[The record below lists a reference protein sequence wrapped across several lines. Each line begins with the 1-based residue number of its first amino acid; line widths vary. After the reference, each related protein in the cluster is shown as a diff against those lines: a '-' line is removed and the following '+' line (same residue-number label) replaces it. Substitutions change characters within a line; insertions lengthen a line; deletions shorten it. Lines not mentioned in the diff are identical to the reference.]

1 MSAPVVIVMLSE
13 TGIEIATAYTTS
25 ERETSIKKDGRNH
38 LPLASFASPCLIRLL
53 SVSIP
58 DILGYCQKHSR
69 HLTQEGPINTCGRC
83 KWISSDN
90 RRPVLCRRGGE
101 WTYPRV
107 EAGHRHLRG
116 GGDTSDPLGPNFH
129 VLIVWVVGD
138 DVLCFPYL
146 HERCNECVCD
156 RDVWV

>member
-90 RRPVLCRRGGE
+90 RLPVLCRRVGRGPAPSRG
-101 WTYPRV
+101 WSQAPSRRVGARQSHLVRTFMSWSCGSSVRTYSASPICTR
-107 EAGHRHLRG
+107 
-116 GGDTSDPLGPNFH
+116 
-129 VLIVWVVGD
+129 
-138 DVLCFPYL
+138 
-146 HERCNECVCD
+146 
-156 RDVWV
+156 